1 MADVIRAGG
10 RGLVGAMTMS
20 ALREVT
26 TSLGLLREAP
36 PETMVREGTPDAV
49 SALPQ
54 GTRQALTE
62 LMHWTYGAGGGA
74 AYGLLP
80 ERLRK
85 RPVLAGT
92 VYGLGVWSVFEV
104 ALAPLLGVRNPQGR
118 VVGRVVLA
126 LDHVLYGLVVAG
138 VVPTSPP
145 T

>member
-1 MADVIRAGG
+1 
-10 RGLVGAMTMS
+10 MTMS

-36 PETMVREGTPDAV
+36 PETLVREGTPDAIA
-49 SALPQ
+49 ALPQ

-62 LMHWTYGAGGGA
+62 LAHWSYGSAGGA

-80 ERLRK
+80 ARLRR

-92 VYGLGVWSVFEV
+92 AYGLGVWAAFEM

-118 VVGRVVLA
+118 VVGRITLA
-126 LDHVLYGLVVAG
+126 LDHMVYGLVVSG
-138 VVPTSPP
+138 VLPGGP
-145 T
+145 